1 MPTRCTTQW
10 EDCVQEQLADTSEQL
25 VRFPSGGQPVY
36 LLEGQ
41 LHLPPDQYAEA
52 GYPGVILCHPQPAGS
67 SMDDPLVRRLA
78 VDLATAGVA
87 TPRLNLRGVRPHPGQ
102 QAGRP
107 PVPPGPSG
115 ATGHVPRPP
124 GGPPP

>member
-52 GYPGVILCHPQPAGS
+52 GYPGVILCHPQPTGS

-87 TPRLNLRGVRPHPGQ
+87 TLRVHLLRVGPRPGL
-102 QAGRP
+102 ASEA
-107 PVPPGPSG
+107 PPGPQ
-115 ATGHVPRPP
+115 
-124 GGPPP
+124 GP

>member
-41 LHLPPDQYAEA
+41 LHLPPDQHAEA

-78 VDLATAGVA
+78 ADLATAGLA
-87 TPRLNLRGVRPHPGQ
+87 TLRFNFRGFGHSHAPH
-102 QAGRP
+102 AACP
-107 PVPPGPSG
+107 PAPL
-115 ATGHVPRPP
+115 PRPP
-124 GGPPP
+124 PLACPHPPPP

>member
-78 VDLATAGVA
+78 ADLATAGLA
-87 TPRLNLRGVRPHPGQ
+87 TLRFNFCRGGPRPGPHVDG
-102 QAGRP
+102 
-107 PVPPGPSG
+107 PPGP
-115 ATGHVPRPP
+115 H
-124 GGPPP
+124 